1 MDRHGGAACL
11 IPRNSSGQIRPPDGI
26 AHRLTGATCL
36 CYTVAVA
43 KARTVFSCQACGFQ
57 SPRWL
62 GRCPDCQGW
71 NSLVEEPAGTT
82 LEVGRYALGESRS
95 EPQPISAVVSTT
107 SNRYPSHIGELDRVL
122 GGGVVPGSVILIG
135 GDPGIGKSTLVLQA
149 LAALAQDGTV
159 LYVSGEESP
168 QQVRMRADRLG
179 VGGSGT
185 GDRLL
190 VLAETS
196 LERIV
201 AQIKKI
207 NPAVVAID
215 SIQTVF
221 TERLGS
227 APGSIAQVRE
237 SAGQLVLLSKAT
249 NLATFLVG
257 HVTKE
262 GTFAGPRVLEHM
274 VDTVLYFEGD
284 RGHSFRILRAVKNRF
299 GSTNEIGVF
308 AMRETG
314 LQPVSNPSELFL
326 AERPVEVPGSVVIAT
341 LEGTRPILVEV
352 QALVSPTALGTP
364 RRTTLGIDPNRVA
377 LLIAVLEK
385 KMGLHLFGHDV
396 FVNVAGGIRVAE
408 PASDLGVVA
417 AVASSFL
424 DKAIDARCLVIGEV
438 GLAGEVRA
446 VSQADVRVRE
456 AIKLGFSRCVLPESS
471 LRQLPAFAGVE
482 LQGVSSLNEAWNLLF

>member
-1 MDRHGGAACL
+1 
-11 IPRNSSGQIRPPDGI
+11 
-26 AHRLTGATCL
+26 
-36 CYTVAVA
+36 VA
-43 KARTVFSCQACGFQ
+43 KPRTVFACQACGFQ

-71 NSLVEEPAGTT
+71 DTLAEEPVVAAAP
-82 LEVGRYALGESRS
+82 VGRSARTRADAEARPITALPGTDGDRQHTGIAEF
-95 EPQPISAVVSTT
+95 
-107 SNRYPSHIGELDRVL
+107 DRVL

-149 LAALAQDGTV
+149 LAALARQGTT

-168 QQVRMRADRLG
+168 EQIKMRADRLG
-179 VGGSGT
+179 IA
-185 GDRLL
+185 GDRTAERLL

-201 AQIKKI
+201 AHAATIA
-207 NPAVVAID
+207 PAALAVD

-221 TERLGS
+221 TEQLSS
-227 APGSIAQVRE
+227 APGSISQVRE
-237 SAGQLVLLSKAT
+237 SAAQLVLLSKQT
-249 NLATFLVG
+249 NRATFLVG

-262 GTFAGPRVLEHM
+262 GAFAGPRVLEHM

-284 RGHSFRILRAVKNRF
+284 RGHPFRVLRAVKNRF
-299 GSTNEIGVF
+299 GPTNEIGVF
-308 AMRETG
+308 EMKERG
-314 LQPVSNPSELFL
+314 LQPVANPSALFL
-326 AERPVEVPGSVVIAT
+326 AERPVEVPGSAVVAS

-352 QALVSPTALGTP
+352 QALVSPTSFGTP

-385 KMGLHLFGHDV
+385 KMGLHLLGHDV
-396 FVNVAGGIRVAE
+396 FVNVAGGIRLDE
-408 PASDLGVVA
+408 PAADLGVLA

-424 DKAIDARCLVIGEV
+424 DKPIDPHTLLIGEV

-446 VSQADVRVRE
+446 VSQADSRVRE
-456 AIKLGFSRCVLPESS
+456 AVKLGFSRCLMPESS
-471 LRQLPAFAGVE
+471 RKHLSAVHGVE
-482 LQGVSSLNEAWNLLF
+482 LHGVHSIAEAWNLLF